1 MHPRI
6 HASTRHKLTT
16 VREAAFHHHTTL
28 ICVHAMQLFISNLYG
43 SAHHEEAVVKQPEL
57 ASLATP
63 QFQLR

>member
-1 MHPRI
+1 M
-6 HASTRHKLTT
+6 T

-43 SAHHEEAVVKQPEL
+43 SAHHEEAVVEQPEL